1 LRAKKSIYSFQN
13 LLEMLGKIFKYIF
26 VLLICMAACDSKP
39 KKSRVI
45 HKILQN
51 SKDSII
57 KHVLSDS
64 SPYEVQIL
72 LTRIERDSMG
82 KPSFEKYDFQ
92 LNTKQYFYPASTVKL
107 PVAIIALKKI
117 RKLQSQGVQITSET
131 PFEIVHQGKLLKKND
146 STHPQNK
153 LTIAHLIKKI
163 FLVSDNTAYNYLF
176 DFVGR
181 DQINEAIHEV
191 GINDFKLFHKFSD
204 SDNMNINPRFIFY
217 DSKGDTVY
225 NQNPI
230 VSTQKLNNKHLKGIL
245 KGKGYIKDGKT
256 IRQPMD
262 FSEKNHASITA
273 LNQILERIIF
283 PKLFNKKEQFKITQE
298 DHYFLRY
305 WMSRVPTEVDVP
317 FYDRETYFDS
327 YCKFFIYGDQKGLM
341 TNKTRVFNKIGMAYG
356 TTTDVAYIK
365 DDQGIE
371 FFLSATILTNKNGIF
386 NDDQYEYDQL
396 GVPFLA
402 ALGREMYEFE
412 KNQQRA
418 KWFKATLKN

>member
-1 LRAKKSIYSFQN
+1 
-13 LLEMLGKIFKYIF
+13 
-26 VLLICMAACDSKP
+26 
-39 KKSRVI
+39 
-45 HKILQN
+45 
-51 SKDSII
+51 
-57 KHVLSDS
+57 
-64 SPYEVQIL
+64 
-72 LTRIERDSMG
+72 
-82 KPSFEKYDFQ
+82 
-92 LNTKQYFYPASTVKL
+92 
-107 PVAIIALKKI
+107 
-117 RKLQSQGVQITSET
+117 
-131 PFEIVHQGKLLKKND
+131 
-146 STHPQNK
+146 
-153 LTIAHLIKKI
+153 
-163 FLVSDNTAYNYLF
+163 
-176 DFVGR
+176 
-181 DQINEAIHEV
+181 
-191 GINDFKLFHKFSD
+191 
-204 SDNMNINPRFIFY
+204 
-217 DSKGDTVY
+217 
-225 NQNPI
+225 
-230 VSTQKLNNKHLKGIL
+230 
-245 KGKGYIKDGKT
+245 
-256 IRQPMD
+256 MD